1 MAHWLLPSPCSW
13 THVVHQ
19 SSAGPSLYNKRK
31 SKKSQNKSLLLPSLY
46 QHHQQFLTVSS
57 CQFFTYQYLSRV
69 LSLRT
74 STCYVNTIKNWTA
87 YMSKSQTG
95 HIPHLAEKTQKETRP
110 REELMLALMHLLQMK
125 KALELVSS
133 PPFLV
138 QEWEKVEV
146 FQELVFYVPFRRA
159 LCR

>member
-1 MAHWLLPSPCSW
+1 
-13 THVVHQ
+13 
-19 SSAGPSLYNKRK
+19 
-31 SKKSQNKSLLLPSLY
+31 
-46 QHHQQFLTVSS
+46 
-57 CQFFTYQYLSRV
+57 
-69 LSLRT
+69 
-74 STCYVNTIKNWTA
+74 
-87 YMSKSQTG
+87 MSKSQTG